1 MNKTLKFAEA
11 MVVSLGV
18 AIIQFWVIDAVIG
31 TLTSPEFFFAMAF
44 DFFSL
49 LIPIILLGL
58 YTSSTIEET
67 LMVGLVPFKLM
78 IFFSTT
84 YSPGAG
90 IEGLK
95 DLRYLFSRFYMWCM
109 LPGYGELMEGCPA
122 ENNLLYLIL
131 TSLITPYLFSIYA
144 VIREV
149 HRTLRSLKEEKC
161 RLGVIQ
167 SAAYAELQLELFGKK
182 QLRNLKHQIS
192 GSDDYDLKSFEP

>member
-1 MNKTLKFAEA
+1 
-11 MVVSLGV
+11 
-18 AIIQFWVIDAVIG
+18 
-31 TLTSPEFFFAMAF
+31 
-44 DFFSL
+44 
-49 LIPIILLGL
+49 
-58 YTSSTIEET
+58 
-67 LMVGLVPFKLM
+67 
-78 IFFSTT
+78 
-84 YSPGAG
+84 
-90 IEGLK
+90 
-95 DLRYLFSRFYMWCM
+95 MWCM